1 MLGRI
6 LIRRLS
12 LAVNS
17 VFPTT
22 LTVWRTSLA
31 SWARPSAAKW
41 STTSTETSRRT
52 SPARP
57 SPPATSS
64 TSARR
69 RPEGERAAGEE
80 LPWFSQQ
87 ESVWKENKQV
97 FLFFVF
103 FFTSFSSVWLLGLF
117 LGSEKFEQIQF
128 KQAEFCSSWNFLRP
142 KSYRSSWVRGL
153 SLRLKVYSQMSD
165 RCFCRVFS
173 LATSWPPWAR
183 ELLTVC
189 YFPQDG
195 LTFII

>member
-6 LIRRLS
+6 LICRLS

-31 SWARPSAAKW
+31 SWTRPSAARW

-87 ESVWKENKQV
+87 ESVWKESKQ
-97 FLFFVF
+97 F
-103 FFTSFSSVWLLGLF
+103 FFFFFSSYTSVWLLGLF

-128 KQAEFCSSWNFLRP
+128 KQVEFSSSWNFLRP
-142 KSYRSSWVRGL
+142 KSYRSSRVRSL
-153 SLRLKVYSQMSD
+153 SLRLKVYSQRSG

-173 LATSWPPWAR
+173 LATSWPLRTR

-189 YFPQDG
+189 
-195 LTFII
+195 

>member
-6 LIRRLS
+6 LIRCLS

-31 SWARPSAAKW
+31 SWTRPSAAKW

-80 LPWFSQQ
+80 LPWFPQQ
-87 ESVWKENKQV
+87 QSVWKESKQV
-97 FLFFVF
+97 LFCFFVF
-103 FFTSFSSVWLLGLF
+103 FSTSFSSVWLLGLV

-128 KQAEFCSSWNFLRP
+128 KQVEFCSSWNLLRP
-142 KSYRSSWVRGL
+142 KSYRSSRLRSLG
-153 SLRLKVYSQMSD
+153 LRLKVYSQMSD

-173 LATSWPPWAR
+173 LATSWPPWTR
-183 ELLTVC
+183 ELITVC
-189 YFPQDG
+189 
-195 LTFII
+195 